1 MASTPVTQSV
11 FPTLGKPATFTQPVS
26 SLPGIGAQVRKSTEQ
41 ISESIISDHIKD
53 EYEEDFEIEESNR
66 PKNTQSQQ
74 TAAFGKQVVV
84 SHEDS
89 SGGFEEHNDLDDYF

>member
-1 MASTPVTQSV
+1 M
-11 FPTLGKPATFTQPVS
+11 
-26 SLPGIGAQVRKSTEQ
+26 RKSTEQ

-53 EYEEDFEIEESNR
+53 EYEEDFEIEESTR
-66 PKNTQSQQ
+66 PKGGNATNSQQ

-84 SHEDS
+84 SQEDS